1 LAQTKPKSF
10 GRKTFV
16 QRLPSI
22 EGSLFSSNSN
32 LARLKDYKISI
43 KIFFGEGIKGFDDL
57 IVQL

>member
-1 LAQTKPKSF
+1 MIEVSF
-10 GRKTFV
+10 MGIFV
-16 QRLPSI
+16 QRLPSV
-22 EGSLFSSNSN
+22 EGNLFSSNSN

>member
-22 EGSLFSSNSN
+22 EGSLFSSN